1 MQRNEIPKKSN
12 IPIGLHAKRPFNFLS
27 SQLTKSLSSEP
38 ILHIVWGMADGD
50 VLFEQ
55 ALALLLD
62 GEGGESLMKSA
73 ALMRRAA
80 DSGHAAAANNFG
92 AMLHHGRGVHQDF
105 AAARAYYAQAAE
117 AGLAPAMFN
126 LGFMKLRALGGE
138 RNEVEARALFEK
150 AAHLGEVNAITFLG
164 VMMMTGEGGPKQF
177 AEAQAWWDKGAEL
190 GDNRCAFN
198 LGMAHAGG
206 HGKEQPDF
214 VEAWRWF
221 SRAHDMGNHSAGPEL
236 ERLASVLTE
245 DERRQIEG

>member
-27 SQLTKSLSSEP
+27 SQLTKSLFSEP

-150 AAHLGEVNAITFLG
+150 AAHLGEVLWVLG
-164 VMMMTGEGGPKQF
+164 
-177 AEAQAWWDKGAEL
+177 
-190 GDNRCAFN
+190 NRDAAREIWQDA
-198 LGMAHAGG
+198 L
-206 HGKEQPDF
+206 EVQPDSEF
-214 VEAWRWF
+214 ILNT
-221 SRAHDMGNHSAGPEL
+221 M
-236 ERLASVLTE
+236 ERLRNDTSS
-245 DERRQIEG
+245 